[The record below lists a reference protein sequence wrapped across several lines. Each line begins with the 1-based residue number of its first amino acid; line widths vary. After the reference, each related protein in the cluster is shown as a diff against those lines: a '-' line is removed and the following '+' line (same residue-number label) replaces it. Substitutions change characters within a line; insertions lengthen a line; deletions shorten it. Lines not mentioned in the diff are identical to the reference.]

1 VSDTVA
7 ESSYVQT
14 AISTKVLRCLAPLV
28 TAIAAAACSSP
39 TAPSPTP
46 ATLALQSSAWQ
57 TIGDPQP
64 FPLANDGAALTF
76 EFPTTGSINYLFI
89 ASPLTIVRGTLSVTV
104 RVTTTGPAVFN
115 SLDPQTSTCTIPSSV
130 RPFLWANDNGN
141 GDYDRWWSN
150 TRAFTLAAGTGTITV
165 PLTADAWSSV
175 NGKVGNAD
183 GPTKFAF
190 DKALLNVS
198 RLGLTFGGGCS
209 FGHGINVS
217 GGAATFGVTEYAIR

>member
-1 VSDTVA
+1 LKKSNLLTTSFFILFAVSC
-7 ESSYVQT
+7 
-14 AISTKVLRCLAPLV
+14 K
-28 TAIAAAACSSP
+28 SP

-46 ATLALQSSAWQ
+46 ITLSLQASAWQ
-57 TIGDPQP
+57 TISEPQP

-76 EFPTTGSINYLFI
+76 EFPSSGSMNYLFT
-89 ASPLTIVRGTLSVTV
+89 ASPLKIVHGTLSVSV
-104 RVTTTGPAVFN
+104 RVSASGPVVFN
-115 SLDPQTSTCTIPSSV
+115 SLDPQTAACAIPSSA

-150 TRAFTLAAGTGTITV
+150 QQAFTLAAGAATITV

-175 NGKVGNAD
+175 NGKIGNAD

-198 RLGLTFGGGCS
+198 RFGVTFGGGCS

-217 GGAATFGVTEYAIR
+217 GGTATFAVTEYRIQ